1 MVFTRFMASNPL
13 FSFGNWLTE
22 SKENTWNKYC
32 NFLNSLIRQNFDHVK
47 LLKGLIRE
55 NQSTKGCA
63 RESSILGLTSF
74 LLYIDDLPDDV
85 ICNIAINADDILSTL
100 SVIRRLD
107 LWQQLELAA
116 ELESDLRDFG
126 LGEEVACW
134 FQCWKNSAVFV
145 WPV

>member
-1 MVFTRFMASNPL
+1 M
-13 FSFGNWLTE
+13 
-22 SKENTWNKYC
+22 
-32 NFLNSLIRQNFDHVK
+32 
-47 LLKGLIRE
+47 KGLIRE

-116 ELESDLRDFG
+116 ELESDLPDFG
-126 LGEEVACW
+126 LGEEVAC
-134 FQCWKNSAVFV
+134 
-145 WPV
+145 